1 MSVSVL
7 VPGALRGE
15 CGGQGRIDVPVA
27 GTLDAVLDELARSWP
42 RLERRIRDEQGQ
54 LRRYVNVY
62 INGEDCR
69 VLANQDSAVP
79 DNAEIQILPSV
90 AGG

>member
-1 MSVSVL
+1 MVTVL
-7 VPGALRGE
+7 LPGVLRTE
-15 CGGQGRIDVPVA
+15 AGGARTVTVEAA
-27 GTLDAVLDELARSWP
+27 GSLRAVLEEIATRWP

-62 INGEDCR
+62 VDGDDCR
-69 VLANQDSAVP
+69 LGGGLETPVRDG
-79 DNAEIQILPSV
+79 AEIQILPSV

>member
-1 MSVSVL
+1 MTVTVL

-42 RLERRIRDEQGQ
+42 RLERRIRDEQGVI
-54 LRRYVNVY
+54 RRYVNVY
-62 INGEDCR
+62 VNGEDCR
-69 VLANQDSAVP
+69 VLGGAQTTVP
-79 DNAEIQILPSV
+79 DGAEIQVLPSV